1 MGTTGPMA
9 DHGRIRKWI
18 EARGGHPVR
27 VPGAGEAA
35 VRIDFE
41 KSAGS
46 SEDIS
51 WDEFFRAFDDSRLAF
66 LHRDRTMDGRS
77 RH

>member
-1 MGTTGPMA
+1 
-9 DHGRIRKWI
+9 
-18 EARGGHPVR
+18 

-66 LHRDRTMDGRS
+66 LHRDRTTDGRS